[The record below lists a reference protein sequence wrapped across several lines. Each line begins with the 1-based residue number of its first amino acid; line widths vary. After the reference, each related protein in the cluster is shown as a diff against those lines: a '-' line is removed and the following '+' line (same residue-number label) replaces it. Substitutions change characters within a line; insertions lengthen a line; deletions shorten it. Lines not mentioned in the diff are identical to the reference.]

1 MRALAL
7 CLAALCLPGAAAAQD
22 RLADHVEIRLPEDA
36 AGPLP
41 AALLFSG
48 CGGVQPVQ
56 SDYAEAALDQGWAA
70 VIVDSHAA
78 RGIGRLAARSL
89 VCTGIRLR
97 GQDRAADVFEALEI
111 VRADPRLD
119 GDRTVLTGWSHGGW
133 TVLDAMA
140 EAETEAAVDAKAEAG
155 EAPQGRPFAGVAA
168 ALLIYPYCGAIIE
181 ADTSPI
187 GDPFPLTLLLVGKDR
202 IASPRDCRRLAE
214 RRVAEGSEIDIAFEP
229 ELTHAFDAAEQPWDP
244 RMEYD
249 ADGAARARALFSQ
262 ILEAAKG

>member
-1 MRALAL
+1 MRALVL
-7 CLAALCLPGAAAAQD
+7 CLAALSLPGAAAAQD
-22 RLADHVEIRLPEDA
+22 RLAGHVDIRIPEDA
-36 AGPLP
+36 AGPVP

-56 SDYAEAALDQGWAA
+56 SDYADAALERGWAA

-89 VCTGIRLR
+89 VCTGLRLR

-119 GDRTVLTGWSHGGW
+119 ADSTVLTGWSHGGW

-140 EAETEAAVDAKAEAG
+140 EAEAEADAKADAG
-155 EAPQGRPFAGVAA
+155 LAPRGRPFAGVAA

-187 GDPFPLTLLLVGKDR
+187 GDPFPVTLLLVGKDR
-202 IASPRDCRRLAE
+202 IANPEDCRRLAG
-214 RRVAEGSEIDIAFEP
+214 RREAEGSRIDIVFEP
-229 ELTHAFDAAEQPWDP
+229 ELTHAFDAKEQPWDP
-244 RMEYD
+244 RMTYD
-249 ADGAARARALFSQ
+249 AEGAARARELFSDL
-262 ILEAAKG
+262 LEAADD

>member
-1 MRALAL
+1 MRALAV
-7 CLAALCLPGAAAAQD
+7 CLAALCLQGGAAAQD

-36 AGPLP
+36 AGPVP

-56 SDYAEAALDQGWAA
+56 TDYAETALEQGWAA

-89 VCTGIRLR
+89 VCTGLRLR
-97 GQDRAADVFEALEI
+97 GQDRAADVFEALQI

-119 GDRTVLTGWSHGGW
+119 ANRTVLAGWSHGGW

-140 EAETEAAVDAKAEAG
+140 QVEADAETED
-155 EAPQGRPFAGVAA
+155 QPFAGVAA
-168 ALLIYPYCGAIIE
+168 ALLIYPYCGMIIQ

-187 GDPFPLTLLLVGKDR
+187 GDPFPVTLLLVGKDR
-202 IASPRDCRRLAE
+202 IANPEDCRRLAG
-214 RRVAEGSEIDIAFEP
+214 RREAEGTEIDIVFEP

-244 RMEYD
+244 RMDYD
-249 ADGAARARALFSQ
+249 ADGAQRARALFSE
-262 ILEAAKG
+262 ILEAAGD

>member
-1 MRALAL
+1 MIRVLAGLLGALSVQ
-7 CLAALCLPGAAAAQD
+7 GAATAQD

-36 AGPLP
+36 AGPVP

-70 VIVDSHAA
+70 VIVHSHAA

-89 VCTGIRLR
+89 VCTGLRLR

-119 GDRTVLTGWSHGGW
+119 ADRTVLTGWSHGGW

-140 EAETEAAVDAKAEAG
+140 QAEAETDAEA
-155 EAPQGRPFAGVAA
+155 EYEPFAGVAA

-187 GDPFPLTLLLVGKDR
+187 GDPFPVTLLLVGKDR
-202 IASPRDCRRLAE
+202 IANPEDCRRLAG
-214 RRVAEGSEIDIAFEP
+214 RREAEGSRIDIVFEP
-229 ELTHAFDAAEQPWDP
+229 ELTHAFDAEEQPWDP

-249 ADGAARARALFSQ
+249 ADGAARARELFSE
-262 ILEAAKG
+262 ILEAADD

>member
-7 CLAALCLPGAAAAQD
+7 CVAALCLPGCAAAQA
-22 RLADHVEIRLPEDA
+22 RLAGHVEIRLPEDA
-36 AGPLP
+36 AGPVP
-41 AALLFSG
+41 AAVLFSG

-56 SDYAEAALDQGWAA
+56 SDYAEAALERGWAA

-89 VCTGIRLR
+89 VCTGLRLR

-119 GDRTVLTGWSHGGW
+119 ANRTVLAGWSHGGW

-140 EAETEAAVDAKAEAG
+140 AVEADSEPED
-155 EAPQGRPFAGVAA
+155 QPFAGVAA
-168 ALLIYPYCGAIIE
+168 ALLIYPYCGMIIE

-187 GDPFPLTLLLVGKDR
+187 GDPFPVTLLLVGKDR
-202 IASPRDCRRLAE
+202 IADPEDCRRLAG
-214 RRVAEGSEIDIAFEP
+214 RREAEGTRIDIVFEP
-229 ELTHAFDAAEQPWDP
+229 ELTHAFDAEEQPWDP

-249 ADGAARARALFSQ
+249 AEGAARARALFSE
-262 ILEAAKG
+262 ILEAAEN